1 MFTSA
6 LRFAFLVAATAN
18 LTFAADKPD
27 LSGNWK
33 LDLNN
38 SDFGGAPPPDSFTRR
53 IEHAE
58 PSVIL
63 TDEQVSTLGP
73 DKAVRKYTTDSKE
86 TTYQWMGNEV
96 KSAAHWDGSTLVIV
110 GKVNAGGTD
119 LVVTSSITLSS
130 DGKTLIESDKIA
142 AAGNEV
148 GAFKIVLVKQ

>member
-63 TDEQVSTLGP
+63 TDEQVSALGP

-110 GKVNAGGTD
+110 GK
-119 LVVTSSITLSS
+119 SQRRW
-130 DGKTLIESDKIA
+130 DGPGRDQFDHALFRRQDPDRERQNRR
-142 AAGNEV
+142 G
-148 GAFKIVLVKQ
+148 